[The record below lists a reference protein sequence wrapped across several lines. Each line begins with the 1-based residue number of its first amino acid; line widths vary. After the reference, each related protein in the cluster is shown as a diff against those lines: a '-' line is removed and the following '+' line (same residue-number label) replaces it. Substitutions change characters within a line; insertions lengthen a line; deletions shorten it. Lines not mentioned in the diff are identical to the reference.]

1 MPRKSKLVYV
11 LVGLILFL
19 AAVSLGLQLDFP
31 NPTGSYP
38 VGRTVRHWVD
48 SSRPETLGSTPGRQ
62 RETPVII
69 WYPAEQSSTAPA
81 AYFPDLDQ
89 VANDLVASG
98 QVASW
103 KVLGLRFIKSSVHTD
118 PPMAGYIN
126 SYPVIVLSP
135 GNGTNVEFYTGI
147 AEELA
152 SRGYIVVGINH
163 PYDVAAVALH
173 DGTIARFDEGPFAL
187 QERPTWVSNRI
198 AVRVQDVLFVF
209 SQLKAA
215 NNVGDQL
222 LSGRMDLANVGVMGH
237 SLGGI
242 TASQACLAEKQFSAC
257 LNIDGLQRG
266 GPFSAD
272 ANPVPPD
279 QPFMFL
285 TKEQTLPPAS
295 LDLFKTIP
303 GGSFRVVIPAASHDS
318 FTDGPLLTPV
328 LLPLPNASDRILA
341 LFRNYTLAFFDQTLR
356 HQPSALLS
364 KSMQNEQVAFD
375 IYPGE

>member
-1 MPRKSKLVYV
+1 MLRKSNLVYV

-19 AAVSLGLQLDFP
+19 AAVSVGLQLDFP
-31 NPTGSYP
+31 NATGPFP
-38 VGRTVRHWVD
+38 VGRTVRHWVN
-48 SSRPETLGSTPGRQ
+48 SSRLETLGSTPGRQ

-69 WYPAEQSSTAPA
+69 WYPAEKSSAAPA
-81 AYFPDLDQ
+81 AYFPDLDL

-103 KVLGLRFIKSSVHTD
+103 EVLGLRFIKSSVHTD
-118 PPMAGYIN
+118 PPMAGLNN

-152 SRGYIVVGINH
+152 SQGYIVVGINH
-163 PYDVAAVALH
+163 PFDVAAVALH
-173 DGTIARFDEGPFAL
+173 DGTIARFDEGPIAL
-187 QERPTWVSNRI
+187 QERLTWVSNRI
-198 AVRVQDVLFVF
+198 AVRVQDVLFVLN
-209 SQLKAA
+209 QLKAA

-222 LSGRMDLANVGVMGH
+222 LSGRMDLANVGVIGH

-242 TASQACLAEKQFSAC
+242 TAAQACLAEKQFSAC

-266 GPFSAD
+266 GPFSVD
-272 ANPVPPD
+272 ANPVPPG

-295 LDLFKTIP
+295 LTLFKTIP
-303 GGSFRVVIPAASHDS
+303 GGSFRVVIPTASHDN
-318 FTDGPLLTPV
+318 FTDGPLLTPG

-341 LFRNYTLAFFDQTLR
+341 LYRSYSLAFFDQTLK

-364 KSMQNEQVAFD
+364 KSTQNGQVTID
-375 IYPGE
+375 VYPSE